1 MTQQKPILSDEDL
14 VYTILADLKRTC
26 REYTTATTE
35 SNCPVVRQ
43 HFQSLVQSSLAL
55 QGKLY
60 DFMAQ
65 QGMYSTSSPTL
76 ASDITKQ
83 YTEYGQTQSQ
93 TNQLIQQNLIH

>member
-1 MTQQKPILSDEDL
+1 MAQQNPILSDEDL
-14 VYTILADLKRTC
+14 LYTILADLKRTC

-43 HFQSLVQSSLAL
+43 QFQSLSQSSLVL

-60 DFMAQ
+60 DFMSQ
-65 QGMYSTSSPTL
+65 QGMYSTSSPAL

-83 YTEYGQTQSQ
+83 ITEYGQTQTQ
-93 TNQLIQQNLIH
+93 TNQLIQQNIHH

>member
-1 MTQQKPILSDEDL
+1 MTQQNSILSDEDL
-14 VYTILADLKRTC
+14 LYTILGDLKRTC

-35 SNCPVVRQ
+35 SNCPTVRQ
-43 HFQSLVQSSLAL
+43 QFQSLVQSSLAL

-60 DFMAQ
+60 NFMSQ

-83 YTEYGQTQSQ
+83 ITQYSQTQTQ
-93 TNQLIQQNLIH
+93 TNQLIQQNLAH